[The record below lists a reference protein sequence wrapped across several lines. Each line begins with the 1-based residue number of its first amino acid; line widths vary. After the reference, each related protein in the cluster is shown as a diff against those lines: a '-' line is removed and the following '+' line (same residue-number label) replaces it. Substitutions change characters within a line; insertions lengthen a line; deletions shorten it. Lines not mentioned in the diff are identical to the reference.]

1 MLFEDEIKGA
11 IESVLF
17 ITNIP
22 IAVDEIAELVGIEK
36 DDVQEILT
44 SLIEEYNKKQHGI
57 CIIKRAGGYQMAT
70 KSEYKEYV
78 EKLYKPQLNG
88 LSNAALE
95 TLAIVAYKQPVTKGE
110 MELLRGVNVD
120 GAVQRLVNRGLI
132 EEKGRKDT
140 PGRPIMYGT
149 TVQFLQYFGLD
160 SIEDLPHMNATE
172 EHFKEMTMFDLDTE
186 QSEAVTLDESE

>member
-1 MLFEDEIKGA
+1 MLFDDEIKGA
-11 IESVLF
+11 IESLLF
-17 ITNIP
+17 ITNTP
-22 IAVDEIAELVGIEK
+22 ITVEEIAELVGIAIE
-36 DDVQEILT
+36 DAEEILT
-44 SLIEEYNKKQHGI
+44 YLAEEYDKKQHGI
-57 CIIKRAGGYQMAT
+57 CIVKRAGGYRMAT

-120 GAVQRLVNRGLI
+120 GAVQRLVSRGLI

-160 SIEDLPHMNATE
+160 SLEELPRMNLNE
-172 EHFKEMTMFDLDTE
+172 EHYEEISIFDSMI
-186 QSEAVTLDESE
+186 QDEETFA